1 VAGNPHESG
10 VIVRAMTPGDAAA
23 VLAVQQIAY
32 PPSHH
37 EDWAVLARKLQ
48 LWPAGCWVAQQDDE
62 LLGYLFSHPGRL
74 NAPPLLHA
82 ALDGLPARPD
92 AYALHDLA
100 LRPQAQGRGL
110 GRLLFERVLQQAAA
124 AGLPAIS
131 LVAVQG
137 SAAFWARLGFEPVL
151 PAPPQLA
158 SYGGD
163 AVFMQRPAMAACAAP
178 ERGAAPPAPLLR

>member
-1 VAGNPHESG
+1 MAV
-10 VIVRAMTPGDAAA
+10 GDAAA
-23 VLAVQQIAY
+23 VLALQRAAY

-48 LWPAGCWVAQQDDE
+48 LWPVGCWVAEQDAE

-74 NAPPLLHA
+74 DAPPLLHA
-82 ALDGLPARPD
+82 ELDDLPAQPD

-137 SAAFWARLGFEPVL
+137 SATFWARLGFAPVL
-151 PAPPQLA
+151 PAPAQLA

-163 AVFMQRPAMAACAAP
+163 AVFMTRAAP
-178 ERGAAPPAPLLR
+178 ERAAAPPAPPAR